1 MSKLPKYRKLARR
14 SCIAGI
20 IIWTAWAIIA
30 AFFIFRIGSV
40 VLFYLSTLAQWLIAV
55 LTIPAIIIG
64 LWGLRGLS
72 KRELNAKYIAY
83 ALFGIISGIMSIVMA
98 AKLIVALAYSL
109 D

>member
-1 MSKLPKYRKLARR
+1 M
-14 SCIAGI
+14 
-20 IIWTAWAIIA
+20 
-30 AFFIFRIGSV
+30 
-40 VLFYLSTLAQWLIAV
+40 FYLSTLAQWLIAV